1 VKQLINPIFSALSAL
16 AALGEKLGVTGNN
29 IANMNTEGFKKSR
42 AILEEAAPSG
52 VTVSIN
58 RIDTPGSPLP
68 SEGGG
73 QGVRE
78 SSNVAVE
85 QEMVDLITTKDAY
98 TANLKTIKTE
108 EEILGTL
115 FDVLDK

>member
-1 VKQLINPIFSALSAL
+1 MINPIFSAFSAL
-16 AALGEKLGVTGNN
+16 AALGEKLGVTSNN
-29 IANMNTEGFKKSR
+29 VANMDTEGFKKSR
-42 AILEEAAPSG
+42 AILEEATPSG

-78 SSNVAVE
+78 SSNVDME
-85 QEMVDLITTKDAY
+85 HEMVDLITTKDAY
-98 TANLKTIKTE
+98 TADLKTIKTE
-108 EEILGTL
+108 GEILGTL
-115 FDVLDK
+115 FDILDR

>member
-1 VKQLINPIFSALSAL
+1 MINPIFSALSAL

-29 IANMNTEGFKKSR
+29 IANMNTEGFKKSG
-42 AILEEAAPSG
+42 AILEEALPSG
-52 VTVSIN
+52 VTVTIN
-58 RIDTPGSPLP
+58 RIHTSGSPLP

-73 QGVRE
+73 EGVRE

-98 TANLKTIKTE
+98 TSNLKTIATE

-115 FDVLDK
+115 FDILDR

>member
-1 VKQLINPIFSALSAL
+1 MINPIFSALSAL
-16 AALGEKLGVTGNN
+16 TALGGKLGVTGNN
-29 IANMNTEGFKKSR
+29 VANMNTEGFKKSR
-42 AILEEAAPSG
+42 AILQEAVPSG

-68 SEGGG
+68 SEEGGK
-73 QGVRE
+73 GVRE

-85 QEMVDLITTKDAY
+85 QEIVDLITTKDAY

-115 FDVLDK
+115 FDVLDR

>member
-1 VKQLINPIFSALSAL
+1 MINPIFSALSAL

-29 IANMNTEGFKKSR
+29 VANMNTEGFKKSR
-42 AILEEAAPSG
+42 AILEEAVPSG

-68 SEGGG
+68 SEGDGE
-73 QGVRE
+73 GVRE